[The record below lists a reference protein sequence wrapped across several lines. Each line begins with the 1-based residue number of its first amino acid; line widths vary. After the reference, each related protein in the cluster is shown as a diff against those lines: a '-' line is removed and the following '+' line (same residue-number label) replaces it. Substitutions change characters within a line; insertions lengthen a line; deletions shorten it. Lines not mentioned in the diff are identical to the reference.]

1 LQPGNAIRF
10 LLVWHFRAGVY
21 EILFISAAPFTLYR
35 TIFSGWTIMEIDVT
49 KPRNQVDDVLDVLA
63 SAQPSNLVDLQD
75 LMNEAY
81 AFLDTLTIAM
91 SQSLAAL
98 SKAESDVQQAQIQ
111 KQFEEIR
118 KQMEA
123 NKSNLF
129 LKIFM
134 PLLMALGIIFL
145 MVAPM
150 DPMTKGILVGLL
162 LTLLADNVMS
172 AATGESFMKSFFEK
186 IAQGNE
192 SVANWLAITFEA
204 VVMLLSLL
212 ASFGAGSGTVSARIA
227 SVSARV
233 SALAVKLSD
242 LGIRVSKGA
251 IESVRNLG
259 VALSKL
265 GAEDIHHLESALETA
280 NASIQAKRGTLAAMV
295 EKLAENPALKALREK
310 VLSQKGS
317 EVIQRLC
324 DATLLLSGMVVG
336 SLSIDKAMVQMQ
348 LAKITR
354 ELEILDAHADYLKE
368 LRDAFLDHLGKT
380 DDLRTQFGEQ
390 LDSAIQVWRQA

>member
-1 LQPGNAIRF
+1 
-10 LLVWHFRAGVY
+10 
-21 EILFISAAPFTLYR
+21 
-35 TIFSGWTIMEIDVT
+35 MEIDAARL
-49 KPRNQVDDVLDVLA
+49 RNQVDDVLDVLV
-63 SAQPSNLVDLQD
+63 STQPSNLGDLQD

-81 AFLDTLTIAM
+81 ALLDTLTVAM

-134 PLLMALGIIFL
+134 PLLMALGIIVL
-145 MVAPM
+145 MAAPI
-150 DPMTKGILVGLL
+150 DPLTKGILVGLL

-192 SVANWLAITFEA
+192 SIANWLAIAFEA
-204 VVMLLSLL
+204 VVMVLSLL
-212 ASFGAGSGTVSARIA
+212 ATFGGGAGTVSARIA

-233 SALAVKLSD
+233 SALVVKLSD
-242 LGIRVSKGA
+242 LGIRLSKGA
-251 IESVRNLG
+251 VESVRNLG

-265 GAEDIHHLESALETA
+265 GAEDIHRLESALETA
-280 NASIQAKRGTLAAMV
+280 KAGIHAKRGTLAAMV
-295 EKLAENPALKALREK
+295 EKLADNPALKALREK

-324 DATLLLSGMVVG
+324 DSTLLLSGMVVG

-390 LDSAIQVWRQA
+390 LDSAIQVWRLS